1 MADETRIIQVNTGTT
16 AQWNNQVRPLAV
28 GEFGYNNDTKELK
41 IGDGTTSFANLK
53 AFLTGDNAISQ
64 IQAIINAAN
73 GIAGL
78 DGNAKVPEANL
89 PVKFFIGEY
98 YYLQVIR
105 EGFVWA
111 NGGLLENVSTEY
123 PMLKAWLLDTGTYG
137 GAQFRKTQTQW
148 DAEHDDSKWN
158 APDTSGTREGMSPFY
173 VYDAAADTIRVPD
186 LRGAHQ
192 EAAGFDGQPA
202 GRTLVDAIRDIA
214 GTIQEHFGGHMNQ
227 TGAFESIGTITGITG
242 GSTTN
247 TRSYGSRVKAS
258 RVVPTALVNRPRSY
272 TSYLCLYAGA
282 PA

>member
-1 MADETRIIQVNTGTT
+1 M
-16 AQWNNQVRPLAV
+16 RPLAV

-123 PMLKAWLLDTGTYG
+123 PMLKAWFLDTGTYG

-202 GRTLVDAIRDIA
+202 GRTLVDAIRDIVGWLKITAQNASLRHA
-214 GTIQEHFGGHMNQ
+214 GE
-227 TGAFESIGTITGITG
+227 GAFAASGIESVGSFTVTG
-242 GSTTN
+242 SSN
-247 TRSYGSRVKAS
+247 QVRSLLFSAGN
-258 RVVPTALVNRPRSY
+258 VVSTALVNRPRSY